1 MAVMQNDHQRLR
13 DLLKNGISTSMKSV
27 DGATAMHRAAEV
39 GSIICAEI
47 LLQYETNINALNFA
61 GQTPFHIASLNR
73 NVEFGQFL
81 LKN

>member
-1 MAVMQNDHQRLR
+1 M
-13 DLLKNGISTSMKSV
+13 KNGISTSMKSV

-47 LLQYETNINALNFA
+47 LLSYDAKINALNFA

>member
-1 MAVMQNDHQRLR
+1 MIHMAVMQNDHQRLR

-47 LLQYETNINALNFA
+47 LL
-61 GQTPFHIASLNR
+61 
-73 NVEFGQFL
+73 
-81 LKN
+81 